1 MRVIG
6 VDPGSAVT
14 GYGVVDGDG
23 RKFLRI
29 DSGTICTRPRDPG
42 PHRLRTIYERMTS
55 LLDHHAPDA
64 VSLERSFVA
73 ENVQSAFRLGE
84 ARAMILLA
92 AAQRDL
98 ELFEYNPTDV
108 KLTVAGYGRADKS
121 QVKFMIRRAFELD
134 ESIELANDAADA
146 LALALCH
153 LTMARNP
160 AALSAMSARAPR
172 SWRVVARKASGQGPG
187 KVQ

>member
-23 RKFLRI
+23 GKFRRV
-29 DSGTICTRPRDPG
+29 DSGTIRTRPRDPG
-42 PHRLRTIYERMTS
+42 PLRLRTIYERLS
-55 LLDHHAPDA
+55 CLLDDHAPDA
-64 VSLERSFVA
+64 ISLERSFVG

-84 ARAMILLA
+84 ARAMVMLA
-92 AAQRDL
+92 AAQRSL
-98 ELFEYNPTDV
+98 ALFEYAPTDV
-108 KLTVAGYGRADKS
+108 KLTVAGYGRADKG
-121 QVKFMIRRAFELD
+121 QIKFMVRQAFALD
-134 ESIELANDAADA
+134 ESLELASDAADA

-160 AALSAMSARAPR
+160 AALAAISGRGARRWRAPVR
-172 SWRVVARKASGQGPG
+172 RTS
-187 KVQ
+187 

>member
-23 RKFLRI
+23 RSFRRV
-29 DSGTICTRPRDPG
+29 DSGTIRTRPRDAG
-42 PHRLRTIYERMTS
+42 PMRLRTIYERLTS
-55 LLDHHAPDA
+55 LLDQHAPDA

-84 ARAMILLA
+84 ARAVVLLA

-98 ELFEYNPTDV
+98 ALFEYNPTDV
-108 KLTVAGYGRADKS
+108 KLTVAAYGRADKA
-121 QVKFMIRRAFELD
+121 QVKFMVRQALALD
-134 ESIELANDAADA
+134 ESIELADDAADA

-153 LTMARNP
+153 LTMARIP
-160 AALSAMSARAPR
+160 AALNAINGRRAPR
-172 SWRVVARKASGQGPG
+172 WRGASRRTS
-187 KVQ
+187 